1 MPPKE
6 QKSTATATKPGGS
19 SDSDDTSNDY
29 DTCDAATNPKED
41 DPQSHTRNRCVTA
54 AEEVAEVAEVAEVG
68 GSGDEDIANPIF
80 DVKETPTLEVAATLA
95 AARVS
100 LL

>member
-6 QKSTATATKPGGS
+6 QKSTATVTKPGGS

-41 DPQSHTRNRCVTA
+41 NPQSHTRNRCVTA
-54 AEEVAEVAEVAEVG
+54 AEEVAEVG